1 MAKGEDD
8 HGTDEDEDED
18 RNDDDDDIELSGVK
32 ISI

>member
-8 HGTDEDEDED
+8 HGTDDDEDED